1 MENINIIRLN
11 NLKQDLVEETLK
23 ILVDYFSHKT
33 EYLFS
38 IVQQDN
44 YKANKTIALFLEKLP
59 IIVTNLFN
67 SEKIFINSNTDDEE
81 FAEYLHIC
89 EKCTR
94 SKCTLESI
102 FHIIIRE
109 YAEILQRYGIEDDD
123 FNSDFFNNYRLPEK
137 IDLSSVKSILRQFSV
152 YYDKQKMAN

>member
-11 NLKQDLVEETLK
+11 NLKQALVEETLK
-23 ILVDYFSHKT
+23 ILIDYFSKKN
-33 EYLFS
+33 EYIFS

-67 SEKIFINSNTDDEE
+67 SEKILLNSNTEE
-81 FAEYLHIC
+81 EEYAEYLHIC
-89 EKCTR
+89 EKCNR
-94 SKCTLESI
+94 SKCTLESV

-109 YAEILQRYGIEDDD
+109 YAEILQKNDIQDND
-123 FNSDFFNNYRLPEK
+123 FNEDFFKNYSLPCQ
-137 IDLSSVKSILRQFSV
+137 INLSSVKNILRQFSV
-152 YYDKQKMAN
+152 YYDKHKMAN